1 MSPSISFLPLDVGF
15 DLKAHGMAVTLPD
28 EAGEVVYLDQDGKEV
43 VTFGSRKDKALK
55 LRQAG
60 YAI

>member
-1 MSPSISFLPLDVGF
+1 MAASALSGESMS
-15 DLKAHGMAVTLPD
+15 VTLPN
-28 EAGEVVYLDQDGKEV
+28 EVGEVVYLDQDGKEV
-43 VTFGSRKDKALK
+43 VTFGSRKDIALK